1 VVYRSEDGER
11 SVAARRE
18 VIVSAGA
25 ICSPQLLLLSGIGGR
40 NQLDRFGIPL
50 VAEVPGVGENLQDH
64 PMVPVNYRCAR
75 PVTLGGAVSE
85 EQAAR
90 YATERM
96 GLLSSNLAEVGG
108 FTEIRDRDIPELQFH
123 FGPLFFIH
131 HGAGNPEGH
140 GFVGFSI
147 AVRPR
152 SRGRVELRSANP
164 ADKPVIDPNM
174 LDDEADTQVLVDG
187 IRVIRDIVS
196 CPALDEFRGEPYPAA
211 AAAQSDD
218 ELRDYVRDYTQSLYH
233 PVGTC
238 RMGTDPAAVVDPQLR
253 VRGVEGL
260 RVADAS
266 IMPIIVNANTNFPS
280 IMIGN
285 KCAELILT
293 GN

>member
-1 VVYRSEDGER
+1 VGFGLHQVSHKDGARWSAARGYLHPMLGKENFTVIGPAYATRLSFSGRRCTGVVYRSEDGER

-25 ICSPQLLLLSGIGGR
+25 ICSPQLLLLSGI
-40 NQLDRFGIPL
+40 
-50 VAEVPGVGENLQDH
+50 
-64 PMVPVNYRCAR
+64 
-75 PVTLGGAVSE
+75 
-85 EQAAR
+85 
-90 YATERM
+90 
-96 GLLSSNLAEVGG
+96 GG